1 MNLNKIFN
9 PRSIAVVGA
18 SSKLGTVGNDIVKNL
33 VVEGYQGNIYP
44 VNPHIPELYSLKC
57 YPDIKSIG
65 KRVDLVVIAIHANS
79 VAEVVEEAG
88 LCGAGSIVVISA
100 GFKESGNPELE
111 TQIRGI
117 CEKYK
122 MPLVGPNCLGVVNP
136 HIKMNAS
143 FAVLMPHSGSVA
155 FLSQSG
161 ALCTSVIDYANK
173 LGIGFSKFVSLGNK
187 AMIDEVAMLEYLMKD
202 RDTKVI
208 AMYTEELKNPQRII
222 EIVKKNNKGR
232 HAKPVIAIKA
242 GRSLAGATASA
253 SHTGALAGNDSA
265 YEALFDQAG
274 IIRAYRISE
283 LFQYVQVFQNN
294 QLPNGSN
301 VAIVT
306 NAGGPGVLATDEM
319 EIDGLNIAKFSEAT
333 NVGLRKVLPSEA
345 SIRNPVDLLGDAGA
359 DRYASALK
367 LVVNDKNVDS
377 LLVLLTPQSMTQVD
391 ATASAII
398 EIKNKTKKPFIVSF
412 MGEDTVGAGVQK
424 MLQAGVA
431 AANFPEQ
438 AAKALVAMTRFAER
452 KKISDGKFVTYR
464 DVDRKL
470 VKKILTEAK
479 NKGITKFPEAEAV
492 KIFSAYKFPL
502 LKSVL
507 VTSRKEA
514 EKSALSFKEKIV
526 FKIVSPDILHKT
538 DVGGVMLNITPDE
551 AGDKYDEFIT
561 NVRKKASKAVI
572 EGVLIEQMLDRERG
586 VEVILGASND
596 PSLGKMIMVGLG
608 GIFVEVFKD
617 VSFRLPPLTKND
629 IERMINKLKSKKI
642 FDGVRGRSA
651 LDGDALIECVGRL
664 CQLLA
669 DFPEI
674 KELDI
679 NPLLVLPKGEEA
691 RVLDGRIVIN

>member
-1 MNLNKIFN
+1 MNLDKIFK
-9 PRSIAVVGA
+9 PRSIAIVGA
-18 SSKLGTVGNDIVKNL
+18 STKLGTVGNDIVKNL

-44 VNPHIPELYSLKC
+44 VNPHAPELYNLKC
-57 YPDIKSIG
+57 YPDLKSIDG
-65 KRVDLVVIAIHANS
+65 RVDLVVIAIHALS
-79 VAEVVEEAG
+79 VPAVIEEAG
-88 LCGAGSIVVISA
+88 VCGAGAIVVISA

-111 TQIRGI
+111 AQICSI

-122 MPLVGPNCLGVVNP
+122 MPLIGPNCLGVVNP

-143 FAVLMPHSGSVA
+143 FAVLMPQRGTVA

-187 AMIDEVAMLEYLMKD
+187 AMIDEVAMLEYLMND

-232 HAKPVIAIKA
+232 NAKPVIAIKA
-242 GRSLAGATASA
+242 GRSLAGASASA

-294 QLPNGSN
+294 HLPSGSN

-319 EIDGLNIAKFSEAT
+319 EIDGLNIAKFSNDT
-333 NVGLRKVLPSEA
+333 NEELHKVLPTEA
-345 SIRNPVDLLGDAGA
+345 SIHNPVDLLGDAGA

-367 LVVNDKNVDS
+367 LVVKDKNVDS

-391 ATASAII
+391 ATASSII

-424 MLQAGVA
+424 MLKAGVA

-438 AAKALVAMTRFAER
+438 AAKALVALTRFSER
-452 KKISDGKFVTYR
+452 KKISSGKFLSYR
-464 DVDRKL
+464 NVDKKT
-470 VKKILTEAK
+470 VKKILVDAK
-479 NKGITKFPEAEAV
+479 NKGITKFPEAEAM
-492 KIFSAYKFPL
+492 KIFSAYKFPM

-507 VTSRKEA
+507 ATSKKEA
-514 EKSALSFKEKIV
+514 EKLASGFKGNIA

-538 DVGGVMLNITPDE
+538 DVGGVMLNIAPNE
-551 AGDKYDEFIT
+551 SGEKYDEIVA
-561 NVRKKASKAVI
+561 NVLQKAPKARI
-572 EGVLIEQMLDRERG
+572 EGVLMEQMLDRDRG

-596 PSLGKMIMVGLG
+596 PGLGTMIMIGLG

-617 VSFRLPPLTKND
+617 VSFGLPPLTRND
-629 IERMINKLKSKKI
+629 ILRMIDKLKSKRI
-642 FDGVRGRSA
+642 FAGVRGRPA
-651 LDGDALIECVGRL
+651 LDTDALVECVGRL
-664 CQLLA
+664 CQLLS

-679 NPLLVLPKGEEA
+679 NPLLVLPKGEKA
-691 RVLDGRIVIN
+691 KALDGRIVIN